1 MKESNI
7 NDNTILKKSFDQRKP
22 LDRTFPKMDLRE
34 ERSSI
39 PC

>member
-7 NDNTILKKSFDQRKP
+7 NGNTILNKSFDQRKP
-22 LDRTFPKMDLRE
+22 LDCTFPKMDLRE